1 MSMKCITK
9 KMKRIW
15 ALLLSVVVFITGI
28 PAPAFAENHIS
39 SYLDGWTVQAA
50 WSNLSTEYVWNAAE
64 EEVRQ
69 PKLVV
74 TYRMD
79 HAEKTYPAGSLT
91 FSVPGIGAANRAEI
105 VKASQ
110 LAADESDSEWSYSWN
125 QEQDLY
131 TFTNKFEV
139 TEGQTVSGGFELLWS
154 LNSRNLEN
162 GFEQSRSP
170 EFLVEGIGSVTLK
183 PIVFRFSSVRDRYR
197 IDFSKDK
204 LYDEAYESADSDY
217 VWYEFTT
224 RFDKDW
230 MARGLY
236 KSDFY
241 VAVELPEDQDYEDV
255 VVQYSGETLELSQDE
270 HGNWGFYPFQNR
282 SGDLGG
288 HYYSHYEYFTLGFK
302 KETLTGQEVT
312 VHGHLDRLYQDEA
325 QWITE
330 AGANEIVDDELTF
343 TVEEYHFAYT
353 GYIYDHDQWNRSY
366 ENYSKAPNYY
376 TFTYGDE
383 LSHQAPPKYM
393 DRLNAVNL
401 YNGKIVQFILRGKAN
416 RTYAAEAAAY
426 GLRGRAATPSNADD
440 VSAVAVTSEWEEI
453 SLPETLEDWNDIHWQ
468 ENGRMAE
475 AAELTGVTY
484 EERHSEQIA
493 TLSNAKQASG
503 SDAELASDSNADEE
517 DEDDWDIGEIFLIPD
532 IFISSVKNLFRLT
545 AYAAEATPSNAASS
559 DAVKAAVMAV
569 DEQETAAQGIY
580 ISQIGEDQEY
590 SMVLGD
596 DKLAIF
602 LNDGSIREL
611 EDHEYDIAYV
621 TVPGDGEGHGYE
633 IYGASSQDTA
643 FEEYV
648 LVGTGSTESLQTCH
662 LPDGVKAVFVRING
676 IKGTYTNYAYVGV
689 RLHLDWN
696 EQQELNAD
704 KRPDHENRLVNFSY
718 MRALYVDE
726 DGYEKNDCVV
736 DSDNYEGTYGEELAQ
751 MDEALYGE
759 YLQRDYSNVWLRS
772 AVTTLSASVS
782 LTELTGENRSGFSS
796 EITSGG
802 TIQADSEGSLE
813 RFSVYTVLP
822 DGLHTDIDEARI
834 VIQGSAYDSSGKEVT
849 DLSDYAVI
857 SAGELNGKM
866 MIAANFDCS
875 DCPLQISEKT
885 CVSVTIP
892 VTLSY
897 ADYLNYGNRYTVK
910 SYVMVHDDGIDR
922 IDGMA
927 VMGDE
932 YDMDQDGNTSE
943 KVAYAVNHET
953 VLDQVNEWREYV
965 SKSVKSAYSDD
976 YETETVTRVYV
987 ETDSEEE
994 RKKSD
999 YSYRLEF
1006 GLGSDNARNIVF
1018 FDRLEQGAFLEVD
1031 TGTESTVQQIK
1042 SQWQGQLVSVD
1053 TSYAEQM
1060 GMVPVIYYSMD
1071 EAQEYDLS
1079 ASGWVT
1085 ELPENPGL
1093 VKSIAVSLSTDAMD
1107 GGMMKTHQMVYVTI
1121 HMRAPSDVTLC
1132 DKKAVNQYAVQYDA
1146 YGLED
1151 SFEKT
1156 YLLTSSE
1163 TRVRLL
1169 DTVGKI
1175 VLQKVDADRLVRTDA
1190 DGTKHYA
1197 ALTGARFQ
1205 VYDSA
1210 GNPLFT
1216 EPKSLSSLGRIVV
1229 KNVPYGTYYWE
1240 EVDAPVGYQ
1249 KITGRHV
1256 FEIDGITETLEIENR
1271 RIPGTVILTKEDKD
1285 SETQKRLAG
1294 AVYELYQANGDQV
1307 FADGDGIYSETGANS
1322 RFTTGASGQLQISGL
1337 PWGSYYFVEITAP
1350 TGYKLDS
1357 DPVYFSLGTGQYDEE
1372 TDTVAV
1378 HVTAYNEQK
1387 TASITL
1393 QKSDAE
1399 SGGAI
1404 KDAVYSLYQVSTEG
1418 EKELSSGLKTNAA
1431 GEIIVTDLKFGTY
1444 YFTETRNA
1452 GGYLMP
1458 EGEEARTES
1467 VVLDASTAGKMVEVG
1482 HTNERRTGSVNMT
1495 KTDDAGQL
1503 VGGAEYALY
1512 YKDENDGEYT
1522 LFGSYVTQDEKNA
1535 ADYGEISVDQLP
1547 WGMYYFIETKA
1558 PKGYELSAEQIA
1570 FIVDRDTVQNLIYLT
1585 TVDQR
1590 KAGSVKLIKT
1600 DKNNQDLCLQGAVFE
1615 LYRTDGSRCMAGVD
1629 YELPE
1634 GAASIV
1640 TGADG
1645 SITLTGIKQGGYYFQ
1660 EIKAPDSYSISDE
1673 QIRFSITKENADVVQ
1688 ELVAVN
1694 EKGKAVI
1701 TIHKEINEMYEA
1713 FGNPTFLFRISGTDG
1728 STYVKSIT
1736 LGSQNLAGS
1745 VSVEVEQG
1753 AVYTVTEL
1761 PTARYRLEEVIPGVH
1776 ASLCEDRSCAELDL
1790 VTNTESEVTF
1800 INRMD
1805 LYEKFSHT
1813 SHANNIVRDVTKLT
1827 AISAEYL
1834 GDDPITTSSDGYDED
1849 WETYTLSK
1857 SDLLVTAYY
1866 DDGTSAEIC
1875 AEDYTLSPETADGNS
1890 DSYTGMVTYTE
1901 DGITRMASFSVG
1913 IELPVPSPKYTVSY
1927 ELNGGTIIPDGETS
1941 VQDTYSYV
1949 VKSGTQIEQPE
1960 NEPVLEG
1967 WKFCGWYADRSFQ
1980 TEAVFPDIITSDK
1993 KYYAKWEEICIRINY
2008 AVSIYGIA
2016 EDTDENGNPVG
2027 LTFGPATGESYLDSS
2042 KSHTPVKDGQMCM
2055 HDMSWD
2061 EIILQSRTDPS
2072 VFQECLE
2079 NGCTHA
2085 VPLKIREP
2093 LMGTAS
2099 IPDMSGDGVGVL
2111 YYSISETYREWN
2123 HDHSTYFTDTDSYEY
2138 RYGCNVGGWPDS
2150 AVRNTLN
2157 GTVTEDMLAVSN
2169 KDNGFAETK
2178 LSASTAL
2185 ISAFP
2190 EELRD
2195 AIVAKKVRSDT
2206 VYNNTS
2212 DYNEITYDKLWLFSG
2227 IELISDTG
2235 SGSGSKAI
2243 RPNEGTRYS
2252 RQDVMGITTSTA
2264 SPNVAYC
2271 EDGDTFN
2278 RWTRSMYP
2286 SRIAAYNVF
2295 GADGGGFLVS
2305 NTAHTQYGL
2314 SPGFCLPG
2322 PESD

>member
-1 MSMKCITK
+1 MKYVTK
-9 KMKRIW
+9 KMKKVW
-15 ALLLSVVVFITGI
+15 ALLLSVVLFITGI
-28 PAPAFAENHIS
+28 PVPTFAENSIS
-39 SYLDGWTVQAA
+39 SYLDGWTVQVA
-50 WSNLSTEYVWNAAE
+50 WSNLSAEYVWNALE

-91 FSVPGIGAANRAEI
+91 FSIPGIGAVNRAKI

-110 LAADESDSEWSYSWN
+110 LAADEPDSEWNYSWN
-125 QEQDLY
+125 QEQDIY

-139 TEGQTVSGGFELLWS
+139 AEGQTVSGGFELLWS

-170 EFLVEGIGSVTLK
+170 EFSVEGVGTVTLK
-183 PIVFRFSSVRDRYR
+183 PIQFRFASVRDRYR
-197 IDFSKDK
+197 IDLDRDK

-217 VWYEFTT
+217 IWYEFTT

-236 KSDFY
+236 KSDYY
-241 VAVELPEDQDYEDV
+241 VTVEFPEDKDYEDV
-255 VVQYSGETLELSQDE
+255 VVQYFEETQELVQD
-270 HGNWGFYPFQNR
+270 GNGKWGFYPFQNR

-288 HYYSHYEYFTLGFK
+288 QYYSHYEYFTLGFK

-312 VHGHLDRLYQDEA
+312 VHGHLDRLYQDEP

-330 AGANEIVDDELTF
+330 AGANENVDDELTF

-353 GYIYDHDQWNRSY
+353 GYIYDHDQWNRNY
-366 ENYSKAPNYY
+366 ENYSKAPDYY
-376 TFTYGDE
+376 THTYGDE
-383 LSHQAPPKYM
+383 QSHLAPPKYM

-426 GLRGRAATPSNADD
+426 GLRGRTATPSDA
-440 VSAVAVTSEWEEI
+440 SGEWNDAQ
-453 SLPETLEDWNDIHWQ
+453 LPESLEDWNDIHWQ
-468 ENGRMAE
+468 ANGQAAE
-475 AAELTGVTY
+475 ATELTGATY
-484 EERHSEQIA
+484 EEQHPEQIA
-493 TLSNAKQASG
+493 TWSNARQATD
-503 SDAELASDSNADEE
+503 SDADDE

-532 IFISSVKNLFRLT
+532 IFISSIKNLFRLT
-545 AYAAEATPSNAASS
+545 AYAAEATPSDATAS

-569 DEQETAAQGIY
+569 NEQDAVVQDIS

-590 SMVLGD
+590 SKVLGD

-621 TVPGDGEGHGYE
+621 TVPGDGQEHFYE

-643 FEEYV
+643 FEDYV
-648 LVGTGSTESLQTCH
+648 LIGTGNTESLQTCH

-696 EQQELNAD
+696 EQQELDAD

-736 DSDNYEGTYGEELAQ
+736 DDDNYEGTYGEELAQ

-782 LTELTGENRSGFSS
+782 LTEFTGENRSGFSS

-802 TIQADSEGSLE
+802 AIQADNEGSLE

-822 DGLHTDIDEARI
+822 DGLHTDIDEAKI

-849 DLSDYAVI
+849 DLSDHAMI
-857 SAGELNGKM
+857 SVGELNGKM
-866 MIAANFDCS
+866 MIVADFDCS

-885 CVSVTIP
+885 SVFVTIP

-927 VMGDE
+927 IMGDE
-932 YDMDQDGNTSE
+932 YDMDQDGDTSE
-943 KVAYAVNHET
+943 KVAYAVSHET
-953 VLDQVNEWREYV
+953 VLNQANEWREYV
-965 SKSVKSAYSDD
+965 SKRVKSAYSDD
-976 YETETVTRVYV
+976 YGTETVARVYV

-994 RKKSD
+994 QKKSD

-1018 FDRLEQGAFLEVD
+1018 FDRLEQGALLQVD
-1031 TGTESTVQQIK
+1031 AGTESTVQQVK
-1042 SQWQGQLVSVD
+1042 SQWQGQFVSVD

-1060 GMVPVIYYSMD
+1060 GMVPAIYYSMD

-1079 ASGWVT
+1079 ASGWMT
-1085 ELPENPGL
+1085 EIPADPEL
-1093 VKSIAVSLSTDAMD
+1093 VKSIAVSLNTDAMD
-1107 GGMMKTHQMVYVTI
+1107 DGIMKNQQMVYVTI
-1121 HMRAPSDVTLC
+1121 HMRAPSAVTLC
-1132 DKKAVNQYAVQYDA
+1132 DKKAVNQYVVQYDA

-1163 TRVRLL
+1163 TKVRLL

-1175 VLQKVDADRLVRTDA
+1175 VLQKVDEDHLVRTDA

-1205 VYDSA
+1205 VYDSE
-1210 GNPLFT
+1210 GNPLFA
-1216 EPKSLSSLGRIVV
+1216 EPKPLSSLGRIVV
-1229 KNVPYGTYYWE
+1229 KDVPYGIYYWE
-1240 EVDAPVGYQ
+1240 EVEAPAGYQ

-1256 FEIDGITETLEIENR
+1256 FEIDGVTETLEIQNR
-1271 RIPGTVILTKEDKD
+1271 RIPGMVILTKEDQD
-1285 SETQKRLAG
+1285 SKTQEPLAG

-1307 FADGDGIYSETGANS
+1307 FTDADYACSETGANS
-1322 RFTTGASGQLQISGL
+1322 RFATGANGQLKITGL
-1337 PWGSYYFVEITAP
+1337 PWGSYYFVEISAP
-1350 TGYKLDS
+1350 TGYELNS
-1357 DPVYFSLGTGQYDEE
+1357 DPIYFSVGTGQYDME
-1372 TDTVAV
+1372 TDTVCAS
-1378 HVTAYNEQK
+1378 VTAYNEQK
-1387 TASITL
+1387 TTSITL
-1393 QKSDAE
+1393 QKTDAK
-1399 SGGAI
+1399 SGAAI
-1404 KDAVYSLYQVSTEG
+1404 KDAVYSLYQTG
-1418 EKELSSGLKTNAA
+1418 EEDKEISSGLKTNAA
-1431 GEIIVTDLKFGTY
+1431 GEITVTDLKFGTY
-1444 YFTETRNA
+1444 YFVETRNA
-1452 GGYLMP
+1452 GGYQMP
-1458 EGEEARTES
+1458 DETEARTEQ
-1467 VVLDASTAGKMVEVG
+1467 VVLDASTADKMVEVV
-1482 HTNERRTGSVNMT
+1482 HTNERRTGSVNLT
-1495 KTDDAGQL
+1495 KTDDTGQL

-1512 YKDENDGEYT
+1512 YKDENANDYM
-1522 LFGSYVTQDEKNA
+1522 LFGSYVTQDEKHA

-1547 WGMYYFIETKA
+1547 WGEYYFVETKA
-1558 PKGYELSAEQIA
+1558 PKGYEVSSEQIT

-1590 KAGSVKLIKT
+1590 KAGSVRLIKT
-1600 DKNNQDLCLQGAVFE
+1600 DKADQDLRLQGAVFE
-1615 LYRTDGSRCMAGVD
+1615 LYRTDGTRCMAGTD

-1634 GAASIV
+1634 GVVSIV

-1660 EIKAPDSYSISDE
+1660 EIKAPDSYNISDE
-1673 QIRFSITKENADVVQ
+1673 QIRFSIIKENADVVQ
-1688 ELVAVN
+1688 ELMAVD

-1701 TIHKEINEMYEA
+1701 TIHKEINETYEA
-1713 FGNPTFLFRISGTDG
+1713 FGNPTFLFQISGTDG

-1736 LGSQNLAGS
+1736 LDSQNLTGS

-1753 AVYTVTEL
+1753 AVYTVKEF
-1761 PTARYRLEEVIPGVH
+1761 PTARYRLEEVIPGIH
-1776 ASLCEDRSCAELDL
+1776 ASLSEDGTQAELDL
-1790 VTNTESEVTF
+1790 VTDTESEVTF

-1805 LYEKFSHT
+1805 QYEKFSHT
-1813 SHANNIVRDVTKLT
+1813 GHANNIVRDATKLT
-1827 AISAEYL
+1827 AIRAEYL
-1834 GDDPITTSSDGYDED
+1834 GDDPITVSSDGYDEE

-1857 SDLLVTAYY
+1857 GDLLVTAYY

-1913 IELPVPSPKYTVSY
+1913 IKLPVPSPKYTVSY
-1927 ELNGGTIIPDGETS
+1927 ELNGGTIMPDGES
-1941 VQDTYSYV
+1941 SAQDTYSYV

-1960 NEPVLEG
+1960 NEPVLDG
-1967 WKFCGWYADRSFQ
+1967 WKFCGWYADSSFQ

-2008 AVSIYGIA
+2008 AVSIYGIE

-2027 LTFGPATGESYLDSS
+2027 LTFGPATGDSYLDSS
-2042 KSHTPVKDGQMCM
+2042 KSHAPVESGQLCM
-2055 HDMSWD
+2055 HDMSW
-2061 EIILQSRTDPS
+2061 EAIILQSKTDPS
-2072 VFQECLE
+2072 AFQECLE
-2079 NGCTHA
+2079 HGCTHA

-2093 LMGTAS
+2093 LMGTEPV
-2099 IPDMSGDGVGVL
+2099 PDMSGDGVGVL
-2111 YYSISETYREWN
+2111 FYSIRETYREWN

-2138 RYGCNVGGWPDS
+2138 KYGCNVGGWPDS
-2150 AVRNTLN
+2150 AIRNTLN
-2157 GTVTEDMLAVSN
+2157 GTVTEDMLSVSN

-2178 LSASTAL
+2178 LSVSTAL

-2190 EELRD
+2190 EVLRD
-2195 AIVAKKVRSDT
+2195 AIVAKKVQSDT
-2206 VYNNTS
+2206 VCNNTS

-2252 RQDVMGITTSTA
+2252 RQDIMGITTSTA
-2264 SPNVAYC
+2264 SPNVAYR

-2278 RWTRSMYP
+2278 RWTRSLYP
-2286 SRIAAYNVF
+2286 SKLAAYNTFRV
-2295 GADGGGFLVS
+2295 DGGGFLIS
-2305 NTAHTQYGL
+2305 NTVHTQYGL

-2322 PESD
+2322 PETD